1 MPVSS
6 RAHSRRLWSIGGG
19 MTLDIRNEDFEHV
32 CGEWQGLLAQT
43 PRPLPFTT
51 PAWQRVWLK
60 LFQGGRDVRVVT
72 ARDGERLIGVAPML
86 VEGARAE
93 FVGNYSICDYM
104 DAVVTPGFEAAFYPL
119 ALGALADA
127 GVSEIDLR
135 GLLPDSPTL
144 AGMMAAASGA
154 GFAAEREDE
163 ALSPAVE
170 LPPSW
175 EEYLGT
181 LTKKDRHEL
190 RRKMRRLESGG
201 GNVELRIITEAEE
214 ACERLDT
221 LFHLMRI
228 SNHHK
233 EEFLAR
239 PGMEAFFREMTAV
252 MASEGMLR
260 FYFLTFDGEAVAS
273 VLNFDLGGR
282 LFMYNS
288 GYDPQYAHYAVG
300 LMSKTL
306 LIRDAIEQGRTTV
319 DFMRGDESYKYDL
332 GGKDQQV
339 SRLLLR
345 R

>member
-1 MPVSS
+1 
-6 RAHSRRLWSIGGG
+6 
-19 MTLDIRNEDFEHV
+19 MTLDVRNEEFEQV
-32 CGEWQGLLAQT
+32 CGEWSGLLEQVA
-43 PRPLPFTT
+43 RPIPFAT

-60 LFQGGRDVRVVT
+60 HFQNGRDVRVIT
-72 ARDGERLIGVAPML
+72 ARDGERLVGVAPML
-86 VEGARAE
+86 VDGTRAE

-104 DAVVTPGFEAAFYPL
+104 DAVVTPGFESAFFPL
-119 ALGALADA
+119 VLGSLADA
-127 GVSEIDLR
+127 GVTELDLR
-135 GLLPDSPTL
+135 GLLPTSPSL
-144 AGMMAAASGA
+144 EGIIAAAPAA
-154 GFAAEREDE
+154 GYAVTREDE

-170 LPPSW
+170 LPATW
-175 EEYLGT
+175 DDYLNT
-181 LTKKDRHEL
+181 LSKKDRHEL
-190 RRKMRRLESGG
+190 RRKLRRLESGG
-201 GNVELRIITEAEE
+201 GNVEVRVITEAEE
-214 ACERLDT
+214 ACARLDT
-221 LFHLMRI
+221 LFNLMRI

-273 VLNFDLGGR
+273 VLNFDVGGR

-306 LIRDAIEQGRTTV
+306 LIRDAIESGRTCV

-332 GGKDQQV
+332 GGRNQQV
-339 SRLLLR
+339 YRLLLR
-345 R
+345 RG

>member
-1 MPVSS
+1 
-6 RAHSRRLWSIGGG
+6 
-19 MTLDIRNEDFEHV
+19 MTLDIRNEDFEQV
-32 CGEWQGLLAQT
+32 CGEWAGLLAQT
-43 PRPLPFTT
+43 TRPIPFAT

-60 LFQGGRDVRVVT
+60 HFQDGRDVRIIT

-86 VEGARAE
+86 VSGARAE

-104 DAVVTPGFEAAFYPL
+104 DIVVTPGFETAFYPL
-119 ALGALADA
+119 VLADLAGA
-127 GVSEIDLR
+127 GVTEIDLR
-135 GLLPDSPTL
+135 GLLPSSATL
-144 AGMMAAASGA
+144 AGITDAAPAA
-154 GFAAEREDE
+154 GYTATREDE
-163 ALSPAVE
+163 ALAPAVD

-175 EEYLGT
+175 DGYLNT
-181 LTKKDRHEL
+181 LSKKDRHEL

-201 GNVELRIITEAEE
+201 GNVEMRIITDAAEAS
-214 ACERLDT
+214 ERLDT

-239 PGMEAFFREMTAV
+239 PGMESFFREMTSV
-252 MASEGMLR
+252 MAGEGMLR

-273 VLNFDLGGR
+273 VLNFDVGGQ
-282 LFMYNS
+282 LYMYNS

-300 LMSKTL
+300 LMSKTM
-306 LIRDAIEQGRTTV
+306 LIRDAIENGRHCV

-339 SRLLLR
+339 SRLILKKT
-345 R
+345 